1 MLDRFDDRLDL
12 GGQVGDGKGFD
23 QKLGLQFRAK
33 LVGDL
38 LEGHRGGQ

>member
-12 GGQVGDGKGFD
+12 GGQVGDEKGLG

-38 LEGHRGGQ
+38 